1 MYNLRISQTMD
12 KITQSLQCYLNRA
25 KIKFNTLYNLDK
37 ATRFEKQ
44 TSTIFHI
51 TRKIDGRKM
60 AIVTDIYPQQNKLFF
75 STHPFL
81 AFDGEERKEITIFAN
96 KWNSIGMFSTIVL
109 DEEKGVIQ
117 PETYCFNLI
126 SQTLTEN
133 NGLSFKLWRRY
144 FDLIIEESLEAWG
157 MIHKILNL
165 PFKEPLEL
173 IESRKNEDSLKEY
186 IFN

>member
-1 MYNLRISQTMD
+1 MD

-37 ATRFEKQ
+37 ATQFEEQ

-60 AIVTDIYPQQNKLFF
+60 AIVIDIYPHKNRLFF

-81 AFDGEERKEITIFAN
+81 VFDEKEMSEITTFAN
-96 KWNSIGMFSTIVL
+96 KWNRTGMFSTIVL
-109 DEEKGVIQ
+109 EEENGVVE

-126 SQTLTEN
+126 SQTLTEKD
-133 NGLSFKLWRRY
+133 GLSFRLWRRY
-144 FDLIIEESLEAWG
+144 IDLIIQESLEAWG

-165 PFKEPLEL
+165 PFKKPLEL
-173 IESRKNEDSLKEY
+173 IESEKKEDSIKEY
-186 IFN
+186 SFN